1 MSALAI
7 WGTAAL
13 VYLGFRGWYD
23 NWRGPIRPEEI
34 DHYLALGDQTSMD
47 EVNDMALIR
56 RFLEEDDGKEFV
68 MLNLVKLHP
77 KPVPHPKTGELTRA
91 PQLLRGY
98 IGDFMPTLLR
108 PASPAGTQ
116 GRALC
121 RCLGNGSRSGLDNRR
136 IYAVPQPTRHDSTSN
151 RSPLPERARSEDCR
165 HRDNILFPDAIRL
178 GCVHGSA
185 HDGRSRPRPRR
196 GSFTNRDHL
205 RATNH
210 PPASAYG
217 GPTCGFRRRA
227 AREGPRV

>member
-7 WGTAAL
+7 WGAAAL

-34 DHYLALGDQTSMD
+34 DHYLAIGDQTSMD

-108 PASPAGTQ
+108 HGGLPLLQARKVGPYVDAWGTE
-116 GRALC
+116 A
-121 RCLGNGSRSGLDNRR
+121 D
-136 IYAVPQPTRHDSTSN
+136 
-151 RSPLPERARSEDCR
+151 
-165 HRDNILFPDAIRL
+165 PDWTIVGYMRY
-178 GCVHGSA
+178 
-185 HDGRSRPRPRR
+185 RSRRDMIQLATDPRFLNGHGLKIAAIATTFSFPTQY
-196 GSFTNRDHL
+196 GSGAFM
-205 RATNH
+205 
-210 PPASAYG
+210 
-217 GPTCGFRRRA
+217 
-227 AREGPRV
+227 GPRMTVALVLALGAALLQIAIT